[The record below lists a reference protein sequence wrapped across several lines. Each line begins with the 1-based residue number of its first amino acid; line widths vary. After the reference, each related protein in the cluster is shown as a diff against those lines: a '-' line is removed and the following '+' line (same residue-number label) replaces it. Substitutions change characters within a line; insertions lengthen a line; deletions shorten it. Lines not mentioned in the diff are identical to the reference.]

1 MSVLRL
7 AVCLVLGY
15 LLGNIQP
22 GLWLTLRR
30 AKVDLR
36 EVGSGSTG
44 ATNTMRVLGT
54 KFALLAL
61 AIDAAKGALA
71 AWLGTL
77 IMGDAGGALCAVAAI
92 MGHVWPVFFRFRGG
106 KGVSTSLG
114 AILVLTPLYGVIALA
129 IALLVMVLFRYVS
142 LGSLIGSGTY
152 MIMAVAKGIRE
163 GRPWLAVF
171 GVLAVGMI
179 FYAHRQNIQ
188 RLISRSENKVHFG
201 R

>member
-1 MSVLRL
+1 MSVWRFAL
-7 AVCLVLGY
+7 CFVLGY

-22 GLWLTLRR
+22 GLWLTLHH

-54 KFALLAL
+54 KFALLTL
-61 AIDAAKGALA
+61 AIDVAKGALA
-71 AWLGTL
+71 AWLGIL
-77 IMGDAGGALCAVAAI
+77 ILGEAGGAVCAVAAV
-92 MGHVWPVFFRFRGG
+92 MGHLWPVFFRFRGG

-114 AILVLTPLYGVIALA
+114 AILVFTPLYGVLALA
-129 IALLVMVLFRYVS
+129 LALLVMVLFRYVS
-142 LGSLIGSGTY
+142 LGSLVGSGAY
-152 MIMAVAKGIRE
+152 MIAAVITAIRE

-171 GVLAVGMI
+171 AVLAVGLI
-179 FYAHRQNIQ
+179 YFAHRQNIL
-188 RLISRSENKVHFG
+188 RLISRSERKVHFG